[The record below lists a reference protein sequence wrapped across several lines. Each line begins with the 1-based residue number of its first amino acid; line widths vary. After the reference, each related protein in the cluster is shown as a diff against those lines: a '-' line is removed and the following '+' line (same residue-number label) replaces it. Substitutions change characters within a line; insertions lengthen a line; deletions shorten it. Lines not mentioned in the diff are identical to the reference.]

1 MNLSQ
6 ASQTDFI
13 EKQRNGFLHIE
24 TFFHQATM
32 AKAAM
37 EGFLNLDFVK
47 MVKRTCTYDRSNCT
61 LRIDK
66 YFYILKF
73 ILNAIMIDSLE

>member
-47 MVKRTCTYDRSNCT
+47 MVNTPARS
-61 LRIDK
+61 
-66 YFYILKF
+66 YFISGLKSRVLKLTF
-73 ILNAIMIDSLE
+73 FA

>member
-37 EGFLNLDFVK
+37 EGFLNLD
-47 MVKRTCTYDRSNCT
+47 RWCT

-66 YFYILKF
+66 YFYILKSV
-73 ILNAIMIDSLE
+73 LNAFMIDSLE

>member
-13 EKQRNGFLHIE
+13 EKQRNGFLHID

-37 EGFLNLDFVK
+37 EGFFE
-47 MVKRTCTYDRSNCT
+47 S
-61 LRIDK
+61 
-66 YFYILKF
+66 
-73 ILNAIMIDSLE
+73 